1 VGGGSGGGGARGRC
15 WLGPEETLLFA
26 RGEVM
31 RGVCVRAQGEW
42 EEAAGRGGSSKLIR
56 ETVCRPHP
64 HLLGMPATAATAAM
78 PVAGGAPA
86 SEGRGLVGGFP
97 GGGYAER
104 GRLGAA
110 AASAAGTAAASAAG
124 AAAASVGTAVEGLME
139 GIWDS
144 LSSAAAGVLT
154 YADVC

>member
-1 VGGGSGGGGARGRC
+1 
-15 WLGPEETLLFA
+15 
-26 RGEVM
+26 M

-42 EEAAGRGGSSKLIR
+42 EEAAGRGGGVMVAVGSSKLIR

-64 HLLGMPATAATAAM
+64 HLLGMAATAATAAV

-97 GGGYAER
+97 GGAYGER

-110 AASAAGTAAASAAG
+110 GAAAASAASTAAASAAG

>member
-1 VGGGSGGGGARGRC
+1 MGGGGGGGARGRC

-42 EEAAGRGGSSKLIR
+42 EEAAGRGGGVMVAVGSSKLIR

-64 HLLGMPATAATAAM
+64 HLLGMAATAATAAV

-97 GGGYAER
+97 GGA
-104 GRLGAA
+104 
-110 AASAAGTAAASAAG
+110 
-124 AAAASVGTAVEGLME
+124 
-139 GIWDS
+139 
-144 LSSAAAGVLT
+144 
-154 YADVC
+154 